1 MRAGE
6 HRRSSR
12 IVLSG
17 TLDELRH
24 SVRVTFTA
32 TELDLGTDVVDKC
45 RTGAGF
51 RVSFTVGHASIA
63 AAVRAV
69 DAARP
74 SALTFNPPSLDA
86 LFLANYRGHVNEE
99 HAG

>member
-1 MRAGE
+1 VRAGE
-6 HRRSSR
+6 HRRSGR

-17 TLDELRH
+17 TLDGLRH

-51 RVSFTVGHASIA
+51 RVSW
-63 AAVRAV
+63 
-69 DAARP
+69 
-74 SALTFNPPSLDA
+74 
-86 LFLANYRGHVNEE
+86 LF
-99 HAG
+99 